1 MTGTVP
7 VYILTGFLD
16 SGKTTFLNGVLRDRP
31 VQKRLIL
38 QFEEGEVEL
47 EPSGSSKQVIWT
59 LEAGAI
65 QDAAVRHEVAEEIAN
80 GGYEEIWIE
89 WNGMAE
95 FSDLEALLLEKP
107 AGPLVHIEKVFYIA
121 DVTQA
126 NLLLGQTGEGPVSQ
140 LAGSDVAFWHHASD
154 KRAREDFLRKK
165 NSVAPGIRCRSITKK
180 NVEKE
185 LDKKVRYSI
194 GWILGSALLLLLLV
208 MGSSVKTVLKELPFL
223 KTATIF
229 MGIFLQ
235 AMPFL
240 LLGILLAS
248 AIQIFLPQDLVERLF
263 AGKRFAGVLIGLIA
277 GFFLPVCD
285 CASIPVF
292 KGLIKKGVSLP
303 AAVCFMM
310 AAPVINPVVM
320 LSTYYAWGCSW
331 QAVLYRTGAG
341 MLCAFLIGCTF
352 FIRKPEDFLKEEI
365 GIGGICTC
373 GCYLPAGNGK
383 GAGRRMEQFLV
394 HSRNE
399 FYSVAKYLLAGIAI
413 SACMQQMNLSWLQGG
428 AIPAK
433 ALLSAMLLAFLL
445 SLCSSSDAVVAKNL
459 TGQFTFFPILGFLVF
474 GPMMDLKNVILL
486 HSYFKKT
493 FILRLVITVLLV
505 CFGTILLLGMVM
517 GDVKL

>member
-1 MTGTVP
+1 MAGTIP
-7 VYILTGFLD
+7 VYVLTGFLD
-16 SGKTTFLNGVLRDRP
+16 SGKTTFLNGVLRSRP
-31 VQKRLIL
+31 VARRLVL
-38 QFEEGEVEL
+38 QFEEGEAEL
-47 EPSGSSKQVIWT
+47 EPDRNRKQMIWT
-59 LEAGAI
+59 LEDGETKDPAF
-65 QDAAVRHEVAEEIAN
+65 RREVAEEIAN

-89 WNGMAE
+89 WNGME
-95 FSDLEALLLEKP
+95 SFSDLEALLLEKP
-107 AGPLVHIEKVFYIA
+107 VEPLIHIAKVFYIA

-126 NLLLGQTGEGPVSQ
+126 NLLLGQTGEGPISQ
-140 LAGSDVAFWHHASD
+140 LAGSDVIFCRHDAD
-154 KRAREDFLRKK
+154 DRAAEVFLRKK
-165 NSVAPGIRCRSITKK
+165 NSIAPDIRCRKITKK

-185 LDKKVRYSI
+185 LAPKIQYPFLWMT
-194 GWILGSALLLLLLV
+194 GGTLLLFLLFT
-208 MGSSVKTVLKELPFL
+208 GSGAWTAVKGLPIRR
-223 KTATIF
+223 TATIF

-263 AGKRFAGVLIGLIA
+263 AGKRFSGVFIGLIA

-352 FIRKPEDFLKEEI
+352 FIRKPENFLKEEI

-373 GCYLPAGNGK
+373 GCYLPTANGG
-383 GAGRRMEQFLV
+383 GAGQKLEQFLV
-394 HSRNE
+394 HARNE
-399 FYSVAKYLLAGIAI
+399 FYSVAKYLLAGIAV

-428 AIPAK
+428 GIPAK

-493 FILRLVITVLLV
+493 FILRLVITVFLV
-505 CFGTILLLGMVM
+505 CFGTVLLLGTVM